1 MQVIAGQAKSQT
13 FYKTLNRT
21 VSSSGQRI
29 RKVKKKLKTKQY
41 DFDEGDEEDGYEKVI
56 TKTEIKIVKKKNNK
70 GKGRGRY
77 AEEEEEEFEYED
89 AENGPELQLTS
100 GVYSLYLSGGV
111 QVTHQTPKPASCMT
125 WNGNKVKTFDGLM
138 YTHNL
143 YCSHTLVQ
151 DIVDGSFSVVL
162 RSCAAEATVH
172 CSYALEIFL
181 QNLKYTLENKSK
193 NKQFFFMIR
202 QNSFE
207 NKKQSLFQMVLFV
220 CPLLIRSCQFRPS
233 Y

>member
-1 MQVIAGQAKSQT
+1 MQVIAGQANSQT

-29 RKVKKKLKTKQY
+29 KKVKKKLKTKQY
-41 DFDEGDEEDGYEKVI
+41 DFDDGDEEDGYEKVI
-56 TKTEIKIVKKKNNK
+56 TKTEIKIVKKKRNRGK
-70 GKGRGRY
+70 GKGQY
-77 AEEEEEEFEYED
+77 SEEEDEEYEYED
-89 AENGPELQLTS
+89 DENGLEYQLIS

-111 QVTHQTPKPASCMT
+111 QVKHQTPKPASCMT

-162 RSCAAEATVH
+162 RSCAAEAPAH

-193 NKQFFFMIR
+193 
-202 QNSFE
+202 
-207 NKKQSLFQMVLFV
+207 KKTFLF
-220 CPLLIRSCQFRPS
+220 RDRTE
-233 Y
+233 